1 MLYCKKTC
9 TIQPHLCNGDTE
21 DCQHRLLLC
30 TSTGRSCPAEQ
41 NSSRHQVIKRK
52 PTLCCVPRILSQMM
66 RLCSLR
72 ESRSRARASN
82 SARVVN
88 SEAYRNCF
96 LGSCN
101 KNTFDFQYKASRAS
115 LTVIFTLTYSFP
127 EVRNRKRD

>member
-1 MLYCKKTC
+1 MVILKTVSIGC
-9 TIQPHLCNGDTE
+9 SSVHQPVDHVL
-21 DCQHRLLLC
+21 
-30 TSTGRSCPAEQ
+30 Q
-41 NSSRHQVIKRK
+41 NKTVKTNTRHYVIKRK

-96 LGSCN
+96 LGSCK
-101 KNTFDFQYKASRAS
+101 KNTYYFWYKASRAS
-115 LTVIFTLTYSFP
+115 LTVIFAVTVQYSFP
-127 EVRNRKRD
+127 EVRNGKDT